1 MTDKTTAE
9 ILREAAEY
17 IGEHGWIQGQLSNPD
32 GKVCAIGAINRAA
45 KSDAVAD
52 TYDAIEA
59 LWNYL
64 ELPSGE
70 QLGSGLHPVAR
81 WNDAP
86 GRSAE
91 DVILAMKCAAK
102 EVDEL

>member
-9 ILREAAEY
+9 ILYDAAKY
-17 IGEHGWIQGQLSNPD
+17 IGEHGWCQGQLSDSD
-32 GKVCAIGAINRAA
+32 GNVCAIGAINRVAE
-45 KSDAVAD
+45 SDTAAD

-59 LWNYL
+59 LRDYL
-64 ELPSGE
+64 NLPE
-70 QLGSGLHPVAR
+70 HAITLHPVAR
-81 WNDAP
+81 WNDEP

>member
-9 ILREAAEY
+9 ILYDAAEY
-17 IGEHGWIQGQLSNPD
+17 IGEHGWLQGELSNSD
-32 GKVCAIGAINRAA
+32 GNVCAIGAINRVAE
-45 KSDAVAD
+45 SDTVAD
-52 TYDAIEA
+52 TYNAIEA
-59 LWNYL
+59 LWKYL
-64 ELPSGE
+64 KLPDY
-70 QLGSGLHPVAR
+70 GSGLHPVAR
-81 WNDAP
+81 WNDEP

>member
-32 GKVCAIGAINRAA
+32 GKRAA

-64 ELPSGE
+64 ELPSVE